1 MSDSLKSKIHPGE
14 DFARS
19 EQSEG
24 GKDRSLFST
33 KEAWTEYRLDETLKK
48 INQFQRDQAFN
59 KVSIREI
66 AQKQK
71 ELYLRK
77 NHRLRGGQ

>member
-1 MSDSLKSKIHPGE
+1 M
-14 DFARS
+14 
-19 EQSEG
+19 
-24 GKDRSLFST
+24 FST

-66 AQKQK
+66 AQK
-71 ELYLRK
+71 
-77 NHRLRGGQ
+77 